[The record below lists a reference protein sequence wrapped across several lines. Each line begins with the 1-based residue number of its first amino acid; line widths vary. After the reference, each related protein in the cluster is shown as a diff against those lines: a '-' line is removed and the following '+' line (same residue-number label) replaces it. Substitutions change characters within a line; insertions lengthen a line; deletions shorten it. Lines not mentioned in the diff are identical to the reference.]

1 MIKLLE
7 AIIPFAITLIGKW
20 ISKKEKDD
28 QIKEKYVDFIKHIEK
43 QENRSRKM
51 QRTIEELKKKL
62 DGET

>member
-20 ISKKEKDD
+20 ITKKEKDD
-28 QIKEKYVDFIKHIEK
+28 EIKEKYVDFIKHIEK

-51 QRTIEELKKKL
+51 QKTIEDLKNKL
-62 DGET
+62 EKRT